1 MDTKIKMKEKKV
13 PPLLTHNKSAS
24 SVALKD
30 NMRSFKV
37 SLQFRSKW
45 FTDLQNIKEKQWL
58 SITNIVL

>member
-45 FTDLQNIKEKQWL
+45 FTDLQNIKEKQ
-58 SITNIVL
+58 